1 MHKLIELNP
10 QAKTAYLSG
19 NIAPAELKPQGCTGI
34 DYDISTMKRNE
45 VWFDEARQAGLEINV
60 WTVNNPDDM
69 RYLIEKGVNY
79 ITTDKPELLQSIL
92 KEYDK

>member
-1 MHKLIELNP
+1 
-10 QAKTAYLSG
+10 
-19 NIAPAELKPQGCTGI
+19 
-34 DYDISTMKRNE
+34 MKRNE